1 MDAWLLK
8 FIGENWMTI
17 YLALTLLKGVALLT
31 PSVKDDQIVTLLST
45 AYGVLRKG
53 KAPEEINK

>member
-17 YLALTLLKGVALLT
+17 YLALTLLKGVALMT
-31 PSVKDDQIVTLLST
+31 PSVKDDQIITLLSN

-53 KAPEEINK
+53 KAPEEMK